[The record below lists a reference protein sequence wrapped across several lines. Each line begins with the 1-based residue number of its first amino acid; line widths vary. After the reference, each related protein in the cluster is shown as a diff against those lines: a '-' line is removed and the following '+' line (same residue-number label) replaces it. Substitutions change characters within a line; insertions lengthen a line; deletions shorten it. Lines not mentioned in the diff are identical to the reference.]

1 MGGDGLQATE
11 FRAEG
16 GVARTRGPGHR
27 RMKAS
32 KGKLKAVLAR
42 GAEAGEIGAA
52 WCKQGVDPLFL
63 QYLVWTV
70 KEEGRAREERVFD
83 SQVRPHI
90 EAGARYLGKAIS
102 RLMRIPRLAFAA
114 DFIGQEVLQAFCQRI
129 EAVKA
134 NLAVLGG
141 RRLPRRRPEERHI
154 GHFMFVLSEHLRE
167 RTGRPHWREI
177 AEFIDELGLGKGLTE
192 RHVQI
197 RCLQYRR
204 REPDALERASEEARR
219 FWEGS

>member
-42 GAEAGEIGAA
+42 GAEAGEMAAA

-70 KEEGRAREERVFD
+70 KEEGRAREERVLD
-83 SQVRPHI
+83 SQIRLRI
-90 EAGARYLGKAIS
+90 EAAGRHLAKAIAEL
-102 RLMRIPRLAFAA
+102 RRIPRLAFAA
-114 DFIGQEVLQAFCQRI
+114 AFIGKEVLQAFCHRI

-141 RRLPRRRPEERHI
+141 RRRPRRRPEERHI
-154 GHFMFVLSEHLRE
+154 GRFMFVLSEHLRE
-167 RTGRPHWREI
+167 RTGRPHQGEI
-177 AEFIDELGLGKGLTE
+177 AQFVNELGLGKGLTD

-204 REPDALERASEEARR
+204 IEPDALEKAREESRR
-219 FWEGS
+219 FWEG